1 MEDAKVLVKDKF
13 FTASET
19 VELLLP
25 YLGAFNI
32 LSLTNVFPAT
42 VKGT

>member
-25 YLGAFNI
+25 YLREDPNAWVDAPSI
-32 LSLTNVFPAT
+32 WALP
-42 VKGT
+42 K